1 MSPVYRKIT
10 YSQLF
15 SFSTVFEN
23 PPLFKTAWHHHP
35 EYELI
40 FILGSVGTRFMG
52 DSIKNFNETELVLI
66 GPHLPHCWK
75 EDPSNVNPNAVAY
88 VVHFSESF
96 LGKEFFRIPE
106 GRLVR
111 QLLDRSQLGL
121 RFFGDIEKECIAK
134 MQRTFET
141 DDFDRVLSLLDLLNF
156 LAKSESYEQLSSA
169 GFTEQVVDNQS
180 DRINRVLEYTLEN
193 FNKPIDLKTVSD
205 LAFMSR
211 SAFCRFFKKSTGKT
225 YFDFVK
231 EIRVGHACKLLQ
243 ETDESIHSV
252 AYNCGY
258 ENISNFNRQ
267 FKESLNISPLKY
279 RQTIAQK
286 ALME

>member
-1 MSPVYRKIT
+1 MIPVYRKIT

-23 PPLFKTAWHHHP
+23 PPLFSTAWHHHP

-75 EDPSNVNPNAVAY
+75 EDSTNINPDAVAY

-96 LGKEFFRIPE
+96 LGKEFFGIPE

-111 QLLDRSQLGL
+111 QLLERSQRGL
-121 RFFGDIEKECIAK
+121 RFFGDIEEECIAK

-141 DDFDRVLSLLDLLNF
+141 ADFDRVLSLLDLLNF

-169 GFTEQVVDNQS
+169 GFTEQLMDNQS
-180 DRINRVLEYTLEN
+180 ERINRVLEYTLEN
-193 FNKPIDLKTVSD
+193 FTHPIDLKTVSD
-205 LAFMSR
+205 LAYMSR
-211 SAFCRFFKKSTGKT
+211 TAFCRFFKKSTGKT

-243 ETDESIHSV
+243 ETDDNIHSV

-267 FKESLNISPLKY
+267 FKEALNISPLKY